1 MARVGLIVG
10 LIVALAVAAL
20 LHWTLPS
27 RDIVRIL
34 GTEVARSKAETTTQG
49 GQVVSVARDIRFIQ
63 AVTPG
68 GATRV
73 YRNEDT
79 NWGWPPYFK
88 FDSADLQAQASNL
101 VSTPEAPKWVAVT
114 HYGWR
119 IQFFNIYPNAVGIRP
134 VEGPDVTLIPWLN
147 ILILVC
153 LAALGVLIW
162 RMLAQFRERVI
173 DPAVDR
179 AAQTVDALDARADAA
194 RDRAAGVWG
203 RFTAWL
209 DTWRGKPR
217 R

>member
-1 MARVGLIVG
+1 MARIGLIVG
-10 LIVALAVAAL
+10 LILALAVAGL

-88 FDSADLQAQASNL
+88 FDSADLGARAETMRSDEAS
-101 VSTPEAPKWVAVT
+101 PRWVIVT

-119 IQFFNIYPNAVGIRP
+119 IPLFSAFPNAVAIGP
-134 VEGPDVTLIPWLN
+134 AEGPDQRLIPWFN
-147 ILILVC
+147 IALLTA
-153 LAALGVLIW
+153 LAAAVFFVRRRILSW
-162 RMLAQFRERVI
+162 FR
-173 DPAVDR
+173 
-179 AAQTVDALDARADAA
+179 
-194 RDRAAGVWG
+194 
-203 RFTAWL
+203 
-209 DTWRGKPR
+209 PR
-217 R
+217 ES

>member
-10 LIVALAVAAL
+10 LVLALAFAAL

-49 GQVVSVARDIRFIQ
+49 GQVVSVARDVRFIQ

-79 NWGWPPYFK
+79 NWGWPPFFK
-88 FDSADLQAQASNL
+88 FDSADLGARAETLRSD
-101 VSTPEAPKWVAVT
+101 EANPRWVIVT

-119 IQFFNIYPNAVGIRP
+119 IPMLSAFPNAVAIRP
-134 VEGPDVTLIPWLN
+134 ADGPDQRLIPWFNMGL
-147 ILILVC
+147 
-153 LAALGVLIW
+153 LAALAAAVFFVRRRILGL
-162 RMLAQFRERVI
+162 FR
-173 DPAVDR
+173 P
-179 AAQTVDALDARADAA
+179 
-194 RDRAAGVWG
+194 
-203 RFTAWL
+203 
-209 DTWRGKPR
+209 RGA
-217 R
+217 